1 MQPALG
7 RLAQLVEH
15 ALDVRRV
22 SGSSPLSS
30 TMEASRFLSRC
41 FFYFFPGGKLDG
53 TEAFTGSADVG
64 GHSALAILYFR
75 GKAPADL
82 RNFEP
87 CPVHEFQ
94 GKAVFTDGH
103 TRAFAAYRAEAL
115 SLQRRLVVSAETVYR
130 SDGGDLYSSG
140 PVFPGIYDRKND
152 AGVCLKK
159 PVQTRRSGDVR
170 HFFRER
176 QILDAGNSAMKTHE

>member
-1 MQPALG
+1 MEQKLSLEALT
-7 RLAQLVEH
+7 LADIQTSQFYISGEKL
-15 ALDVRRV
+15 RRV
-22 SGSSPLSS
+22 L
-30 TMEASRFLSRC
+30 TWF
-41 FFYFFPGGKLDG
+41 D
-53 TEAFTGSADVG
+53 
-64 GHSALAILYFR
+64 
-75 GKAPADL
+75 PADL

-87 CPVHEFQ
+87 CPVYKFQ
-94 GKAVFTDGH
+94 GKAMFMNGH
-103 TRAFAAYRAEAL
+103 TWACAAYRAGAL

-130 SDGGDLYSSG
+130 SDGADLYFSG

-176 QILDAGNSAMKTHE
+176 RILDAGNSAMKTRE

>member
-30 TMEASRFLSRC
+30 TIEASRFLSRC
-41 FFYFFPGGKLDG
+41 FFYFFPGRELDG

-64 GHSALAILYFR
+64 GHSALAILYISGEKLRRVLTWFD
-75 GKAPADL
+75 PADL
-82 RNFEP
+82 HNFEF
-87 CPVHEFQ
+87 CPVYEFQ

-103 TRAFAAYRAEAL
+103 TRAFAAYRAGGII
-115 SLQRRLVVSAETVYR
+115 SATTP
-130 SDGGDLYSSG
+130 SG
-140 PVFPGIYDRKND
+140 FCRNGLPKRW
-152 AGVCLKK
+152 
-159 PVQTRRSGDVR
+159 R
-170 HFFRER
+170 
-176 QILDAGNSAMKTHE
+176 

>member
-1 MQPALG
+1 MEQKLSLEALTLADIQPSQFYISG
-7 RLAQLVEH
+7 EKP
-15 ALDVRRV
+15 RRV
-22 SGSSPLSS
+22 L
-30 TMEASRFLSRC
+30 TWF
-41 FFYFFPGGKLDG
+41 D
-53 TEAFTGSADVG
+53 
-64 GHSALAILYFR
+64 
-75 GKAPADL
+75 PADL

-115 SLQRRLVVSAETVYR
+115 SLQRRRVVSAETVYR
-130 SDGGDLYSSG
+130 SDGADLYSSG
-140 PVFPGIYDRKND
+140 PVFPGIHDRKNE
-152 AGVCLKK
+152 AGVCLMK

-176 QILDAGNSAMKTHE
+176 RILDAGNSAMKTRE

>member
-1 MQPALG
+1 MEQKFSLEALT
-7 RLAQLVEH
+7 LADIQTSQFYISGEKP
-15 ALDVRRV
+15 RRV
-22 SGSSPLSS
+22 L
-30 TMEASRFLSRC
+30 TWF
-41 FFYFFPGGKLDG
+41 D
-53 TEAFTGSADVG
+53 
-64 GHSALAILYFR
+64 
-75 GKAPADL
+75 PADL
-82 RNFEP
+82 RNFES

-103 TRAFAAYRAEAL
+103 TRAFAAYGVGAL
-115 SLQRRLVVSAETVYR
+115 SLQRRRVVPAERIYR
-130 SDGGDLYSSG
+130 SDGADLDSSG

-176 QILDAGNSAMKTHE
+176 RILDAGNSAMKTRE

>member
-1 MQPALG
+1 MEQKLSLEALTLADIQPS
-7 RLAQLVEH
+7 QFYI
-15 ALDVRRV
+15 
-22 SGSSPLSS
+22 SGEKPRWVL
-30 TMEASRFLSRC
+30 TWF
-41 FFYFFPGGKLDG
+41 D
-53 TEAFTGSADVG
+53 
-64 GHSALAILYFR
+64 
-75 GKAPADL
+75 PADL

-103 TRAFAAYRAEAL
+103 RAEAL

-130 SDGGDLYSSG
+130 SDGADLDSSG

-159 PVQTRRSGDVR
+159 PVQTRRFGGCSS
-170 HFFRER
+170 F
-176 QILDAGNSAMKTHE
+176 L